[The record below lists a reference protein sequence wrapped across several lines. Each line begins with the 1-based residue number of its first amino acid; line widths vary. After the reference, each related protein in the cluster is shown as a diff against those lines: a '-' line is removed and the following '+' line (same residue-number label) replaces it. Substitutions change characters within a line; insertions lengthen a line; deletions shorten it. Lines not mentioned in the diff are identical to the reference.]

1 MSGAHAGSG
10 SSGSAA
16 PASMS
21 STADEGFLRVDGIR
35 VRYRDE
41 GAREKP
47 PVLLLHGIGRSLE
60 DWEGLYGRLAPAHRV
75 LSVDLPGFGLSERT
89 EGRYSMESMA
99 RFVLAALDTL
109 SEHRPLHVVGNS
121 LGGAVAMKISALE
134 PQRVRSLV
142 LVNSAGF
149 GKEVTLAL
157 RILAVR
163 PIGRR
168 LLKDKSR
175 KAAYR
180 TERSLFYDKRFVTE
194 ERLDHAQEVGRNPG
208 YDDVLLAVARHLGT
222 VRGVRRRWRTQ
233 LLRTVAAQR
242 KPTLVVW
249 GDEDRVLPA
258 SHLEHARAVFPHA
271 EFHLFEKCGHMPQI
285 EREEEFDALVRQFI
299 SGVEAQG
306 SGGSSGLD
314 TDEPSSPADA
324 REE

>member
-1 MSGAHAGSG
+1 MSGARSGTGLSAPPGSV
-10 SSGSAA
+10 
-16 PASMS
+16 P
-21 STADEGFLRVDGIR
+21 EGFMLVGGIR

-60 DWEGLYGRLAPAHRV
+60 DWEGLYARLAPDHRV
-75 LSVDLPGFGLSERT
+75 ISVDLPGFGLSERT

-109 SEHRPLHVVGNS
+109 GEHRPLHVVGNS

-142 LVNSAGF
+142 LANSAGF
-149 GKEVTLAL
+149 GREVTLAL

-163 PIGRR
+163 PVGRR
-168 LLKDKSR
+168 LMKDKSR

-180 TERSLFYDKRFVTE
+180 TERALFHDKRFVTE
-194 ERLDHAQEVGRNPG
+194 ERLDHAQEVGRNPA

-222 VRGVRRRWRTQ
+222 FRGVRRRWRTQ
-233 LLRTVAAQR
+233 LIRTVAAQH
-242 KPTLVVW
+242 KPMLVVW

-258 SHLEHARAVFPHA
+258 SHLDHARAVFPHA

-285 EREEEFDALVRQFI
+285 EREEEFDALVRAFI
-299 SGVEAQG
+299 
-306 SGGSSGLD
+306 GGID
-314 TDEPSSPADA
+314 T
-324 REE
+324 RN